1 MVSRVTINT
10 NSLNV
15 PWSLGTT
22 YRIALDA
29 GFVIEPGNNRSGN
42 PAVNNLVTFTTNATA
57 PTFSSSVPSN
67 GAFDVVNNKNI
78 VITFSRNVEA
88 GSGTIQLYQA
98 DAAADTL
105 IYTYN
110 MSDPAFVT
118 ISTNTITLKTT
129 GFLRADTPYYL
140 IFDNNAVRDLDNFNY
155 AGSRIAKTVTANG
168 NATTNN
174 TVTKWDNIDSI
185 IFDGAGDYLSV
196 PSSADFGYGTGS
208 FQIEA
213 WIRPTTASQTS
224 VIVDHRPTATEG
236 LYPTLRLQSG
246 VLQYYTNSAVRI
258 TGTTITPNTWTFVQ
272 VARFAGTTRLYVGGV
287 QVGSDYTDS
296 NTYATAAVKIGVN
309 GVDLSAGFQGYMSDI
324 RILKAPV
331 GLQSIPTRS
340 RVNDEY
346 TVLYVQGGVGDVNST
361 IFFDTQEES
370 LGFPS
375 LSATITGA
383 FTPTISVRYTAKF
396 ITVMGVSSTVTC
408 ANTRLR
414 RATVNLSSVNTF
426 ALSARVD
433 YVINQTFNS
442 IFTQS
447 VSVNRFRAGQS
458 NLSTITEMGFP
469 WQNVY
474 NFDGGMSINTQFG
487 SRINLNN
494 ANQLFVGSNP
504 SSGTQSPKFYEL
516 SNNNETL
523 PAVQF
528 SSPRYGPQ
536 SMNDTYILIKNNSTN
551 YIELYSVSNRSSAL
565 RTFTSVGTSINS
577 VAVGNTY
584 SLLANTS
591 HNSGTGIIYVVN
603 NSTGALVSTISAQA
617 NLGVGGSAT
626 TGWGEYIA
634 LNDTHCVVGTAIKA
648 IVFQLSDGTEK
659 GYFGGGK
666 TFGGNSTHLVD
677 INNNYVAVSKD
688 GDVFLLNAQSS
699 TFDYVRTISSHGDAN
714 YGTTGAVKLNDT
726 HVFVS
731 GSLTGGQGTFNI
743 NAHLQS
749 NGNLIQTFS
758 SLENI
763 GANMNL
769 WPGTFAVNNK
779 YIAVSDVKS
788 NSFTG
793 KMYIIRKIGV

>member
-29 GFVIEPGNNRSGN
+29 GFVAEPDNNRSGN
-42 PAVNNLVTFTTNATA
+42 PAVNNLVTFTTNATG
-57 PTFSSSVPSN
+57 PTFSASVPSN
-67 GAFDVVNNKNI
+67 GAFDVVNNTSI
-78 VITFSRNVEA
+78 VLTFSRNVEA
-88 GSGTIQLYQA
+88 GAGTIKLYQA
-98 DAAADTL
+98 DAAVDTL
-105 IYTYN
+105 VYTYN

-155 AGSRIAKTVTANG
+155 AGSRAAKTVTANG

-185 IFDGAGDYLSV
+185 IFDGVGDYLSV

-208 FQIEA
+208 FLIEA

-296 NTYATAAVKIGVN
+296 NNYPTAAVKIGVN

-375 LSATITGA
+375 LSATMSITSTLAHTGTIAIKEPKRITLNGA
-383 FTPTISVRYTAKF
+383 
-396 ITVMGVSSTVTC
+396 M
-408 ANTRLR
+408 N
-414 RATVNLSSVNTF
+414 F
-426 ALSARVD
+426 ALSASG
-433 YVINQTFNS
+433 IL
-442 IFTQS
+442 
-447 VSVNRFRAGQS
+447 SVN
-458 NLSTITEMGFP
+458 NITARTYRGN
-469 WQNVY
+469 Q
-474 NFDGGMSINTQFG
+474 INTLFPNNLPYIESSTAG
-487 SRINLNN
+487 DTYTINISTPNGLI
-494 ANQLFVGSNP
+494 
-504 SSGTQSPKFYEL
+504 GTQSNGSDAL
-516 SNNNETL
+516 STYTFTGTL
-523 PAVQF
+523 AQVNGIF
-528 SSPRYGPQ
+528 SS
-536 SMNDTYILIKNNSTN
+536 IKYLPEYNLNSTTTYTYEQYKN
-551 YIELYSVSNRSSAL
+551 GVLEVSKTKNITYDGLTATSVDY
-565 RTFTSVGTSINS
+565 TFTSSDTWIPTFLEKRYNVMDYIIVGAGGGGGYSTFATSRGQGGGGGGGEELIYTNQTIANQSYAVSIGAGGIGGNAFGTANQNNNS
-577 VAVGNTY
+577 NLAGTNGGNTSFNNHTANGGFGGGFGLVGVRGGNGGNSGNGNLGAVGVYNASLTTEPY
-584 SLLANTS
+584 SGG
-591 HNSGTGIIYVVN
+591 SGGGAGGAAGAADSFDSNPPGADDSSRSGYKGPGSVN
-603 NSTGALVSTISAQA
+603 GF
-617 NLGVGGSAT
+617 GVGGRGGYA
-626 TGWGEYIA
+626 
-634 LNDTHCVVGTAIKA
+634 
-648 IVFQLSDGTEK
+648 DG
-659 GYFGGGK
+659 GSS
-666 TFGGNSTHLVD
+666 ND
-677 INNNYVAVSKD
+677 INFSAGSGGAGSSRSSRSTNGFDGLVKITIRNN
-688 GDVFLLNAQSS
+688 
-699 TFDYVRTISSHGDAN
+699 
-714 YGTTGAVKLNDT
+714 
-726 HVFVS
+726 
-731 GSLTGGQGTFNI
+731 
-743 NAHLQS
+743 
-749 NGNLIQTFS
+749 
-758 SLENI
+758 
-763 GANMNL
+763 
-769 WPGTFAVNNK
+769 
-779 YIAVSDVKS
+779 
-788 NSFTG
+788 
-793 KMYIIRKIGV
+793 

>member
-1 MVSRVTINT
+1 MASRLTINT

-15 PWSLGTT
+15 PFVTGTQ
-22 YRIALDA
+22 YRITLDA
-29 GFVIEPGNNRSGN
+29 GFVKEVGNNRTAS
-42 PAVNNLVTFTTNATA
+42 PANNNLVTFTTNAV

-78 VITFSRNVEA
+78 VITFNRNIEA
-88 GSGTIQLYQA
+88 GPGTIQLYQA
-98 DAAADTL
+98 DAAVDTL

-118 ISTNTITLKTT
+118 ISTNTVTLKTT

-140 IFDNNAVRDLDNFNY
+140 IIDNNAIRDLDNFNY

-309 GVDLSAGFQGYMSDI
+309 GVDLSAGFEGYMSDI

-375 LSATITGA
+375 LSATMSITSTLAHTGTIAIKEPKRITLNGA
-383 FTPTISVRYTAKF
+383 
-396 ITVMGVSSTVTC
+396 M
-408 ANTRLR
+408 N
-414 RATVNLSSVNTF
+414 F
-426 ALSARVD
+426 ALSASG
-433 YVINQTFNS
+433 IL
-442 IFTQS
+442 
-447 VSVNRFRAGQS
+447 SVNNITARTYRGNQMNTLFPNNLPFIESSTAGDS
-458 NLSTITEMGFP
+458 YTINISTPNGLI
-469 WQNVY
+469 
-474 NFDGGMSINTQFG
+474 
-487 SRINLNN
+487 
-494 ANQLFVGSNP
+494 
-504 SSGTQSPKFYEL
+504 GTQSNGSDALSTFIYTGSLAQVNGLFSTIKYFPEYNLNSTTTYTYDQYKNGVLEVSKTKNITYDGLTATSVDYTFTSSDTWTPTFLEKRYNVMDYIIVGGGGGGGFSTFATSRGQGGGGGGGEEL
-516 SNNNETL
+516 IYTNQTIANQSYAVSIGAGGIGGNAFGTANQNNNSNLAGTNGGNTSFNNHTANGGFGGGFGL
-523 PAVQF
+523 VGVRGGNGGNSGNGNLGAVGVYNASLTAEPYSGGSGGGAGGAAGAADSFDSNPPGADDSSRSGYKGPGSVNGFGLGGRGGYSDSGALNDINF
-528 SSPRYGPQ
+528 SAGSGGIGSGR
-536 SMNDTYILIKNNSTN
+536 
-551 YIELYSVSNRSSAL
+551 SNRSTNGFDGL
-565 RTFTSVGTSINS
+565 VKITIR
-577 VAVGNTY
+577 
-584 SLLANTS
+584 
-591 HNSGTGIIYVVN
+591 N
-603 NSTGALVSTISAQA
+603 N
-617 NLGVGGSAT
+617 
-626 TGWGEYIA
+626 
-634 LNDTHCVVGTAIKA
+634 
-648 IVFQLSDGTEK
+648 
-659 GYFGGGK
+659 
-666 TFGGNSTHLVD
+666 
-677 INNNYVAVSKD
+677 
-688 GDVFLLNAQSS
+688 
-699 TFDYVRTISSHGDAN
+699 
-714 YGTTGAVKLNDT
+714 
-726 HVFVS
+726 
-731 GSLTGGQGTFNI
+731 
-743 NAHLQS
+743 
-749 NGNLIQTFS
+749 
-758 SLENI
+758 
-763 GANMNL
+763 
-769 WPGTFAVNNK
+769 
-779 YIAVSDVKS
+779 
-788 NSFTG
+788 
-793 KMYIIRKIGV
+793 